1 MVPVPNRGAKRMRLM
16 VDPPDG
22 WRYAFPK
29 VCPEEHKHRILDWIV
44 EVGYPKAE
52 VEKLGKYFRVRT
64 WEIV

>member
-1 MVPVPNRGAKRMRLM
+1 MVPVRNNMENNMRLM

-22 WRYAFPK
+22 WRYGFPK
-29 VCPEEHKHRILDWIV
+29 VCPEEQQHRILDWIV

-52 VEKLGKYFRVRT
+52 VEKLGKYFHFRI